1 MNLQVMQLRRHL
13 QFIKKGAPD
22 EAHQKHQRHQEEEA
36 LEKTPPSHHEDK
48 QEEAILVI
56 RDGLVKHTTCADPE
70 INLSA
75 TMINLQ
81 LLAK

>member
-1 MNLQVMQLRRHL
+1 
-13 QFIKKGAPD
+13 
-22 EAHQKHQRHQEEEA
+22 
-36 LEKTPPSHHEDK
+36 
-48 QEEAILVI
+48 LVI

-81 LLAK
+81 LLSK

>member
-1 MNLQVMQLRRHL
+1 MYTNLEL
-13 QFIKKGAPD
+13 ISAD
-22 EAHQKHQRHQEEEA
+22 
-36 LEKTPPSHHEDK
+36 EDK

-81 LLAK
+81 QLAKTS

>member
-1 MNLQVMQLRRHL
+1 MNKIRDARKLVCSQAR
-13 QFIKKGAPD
+13 P
-22 EAHQKHQRHQEEEA
+22 EEYEDVFKFLYTN
-36 LEKTPPSHHEDK
+36 LELISDNEDK

-81 LLAK
+81 MLTK